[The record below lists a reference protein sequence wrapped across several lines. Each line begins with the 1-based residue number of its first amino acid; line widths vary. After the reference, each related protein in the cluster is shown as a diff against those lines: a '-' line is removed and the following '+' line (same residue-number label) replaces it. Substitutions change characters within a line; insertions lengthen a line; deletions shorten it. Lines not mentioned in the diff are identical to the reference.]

1 MGILWLALSLI
12 ISVASLVLFIVVLI
26 KLFKSKGILHGILGI
41 ISCGLYP
48 FIWGWIKHKELKLLK
63 IMAIWTGTIVLS
75 FVFQFILMTAGVVSM
90 FGSLK
95 PDKMV
100 VTPTMTVQKRVI
112 KPGAKAVP
120 KKVTRVTPKTI
131 KKREAKTPPKPPSK
145 PLTEDRT
152 TLKMKEDQE
161 YEMEMKRLNNLI
173 KMDKKNAD
181 AFYNRGWL
189 YEIKGDFDK
198 AEKDYT
204 KAIGVNKRHK
214 DAYYNRGLVYIK
226 MEKYEQA
233 IKDFSEAIKLKP
245 RSVDAY
251 CNRGNANFELGKNDL
266 ALEDYNAALQIDPND
281 ADLYYNRAAIH
292 QANGEESKATLDHKK
307 AAELG
312 HNKAR
317 QHLGVPPGKP
327 TTSTPPEK
335 TSSIPLRVS
344 AIS

>member
-12 ISVASLVLFIVVLI
+12 FSIAQLVLFIVVLI
-26 KLFKSKGILHGILGI
+26 KLFKSKGMLHGILGI

-75 FVFQFILMTAGVVSM
+75 LVFQFILMTAGVVSM

-95 PDKMV
+95 PEKMV
-100 VTPTMTVQKRVI
+100 VTPTITVKKRVI
-112 KPGAKAVP
+112 KPGAKALFKEVTQMAI
-120 KKVTRVTPKTI
+120 KKPDPKT
-131 KKREAKTPPKPPSK
+131 TPKPPSQ

-152 TLKMKEDQE
+152 TLKMKENQE

-173 KMDKKNAD
+173 EMDKENAH

-189 YEIKGDFDK
+189 YEIKGDLEK

-204 KAIGVNKRHK
+204 KAIGVHKRHK
-214 DAYYNRGLVYIK
+214 DAYYNRGLIYIRMK
-226 MEKYEQA
+226 KYEQA
-233 IKDFSEAIKLKP
+233 ITDFTEAIKLTP

-251 CNRGNANFELGKNDL
+251 CNRGNANFELGKKDL
-266 ALEDYNAALQIDPND
+266 ALEDYNAALQIDPDD
-281 ADLYYNRAAIH
+281 ADLYFNRAAIH
-292 QANGEESKATLDHKK
+292 NANGEESKATLDLKK

-317 QHLGVPPGKP
+317 QSLGMPPEKP
-327 TTSTPPEK
+327 KPSTPPEK
-335 TSSIPLRVS
+335 TSSLPLRVF

>member
-12 ISVASLVLFIVVLI
+12 ISVASLALFIIVLI
-26 KLFKSKGILHGILGI
+26 KLFKSKGVLHGILGI

-90 FGSLK
+90 LGSLK
-95 PDKMV
+95 PEKTV
-100 VTPTMTVQKRVI
+100 ATRTMTVPKRVI
-112 KPGAKAVP
+112 KPDAKIVP
-120 KKVTRVTPKTI
+120 KGVTQKAIKKPDPKT
-131 KKREAKTPPKPPSK
+131 TPKPPSK
-145 PLTEDRT
+145 PLPEDRT

-173 KMDKKNAD
+173 TMDKKNAD

-189 YEIKGDFDK
+189 YEIKGDLEK

-214 DAYYNRGLVYIK
+214 DAYYNRGLVFIK
-226 MEKYEQA
+226 MKKYEQA
-233 IKDFSEAIKLKP
+233 IEDFTEAIKLKP

-251 CNRGNANFELGKNDL
+251 CNRGNANFELGKKDL
-266 ALEDYNAALQIDPND
+266 ALEDYNAALQIDPDD

-292 QANGEESKATLDHKK
+292 LANGEESQATLDLKK

-317 QHLGVPPGKP
+317 QYLGEPPEKP
-327 TTSTPPEK
+327 KTSTPPEK